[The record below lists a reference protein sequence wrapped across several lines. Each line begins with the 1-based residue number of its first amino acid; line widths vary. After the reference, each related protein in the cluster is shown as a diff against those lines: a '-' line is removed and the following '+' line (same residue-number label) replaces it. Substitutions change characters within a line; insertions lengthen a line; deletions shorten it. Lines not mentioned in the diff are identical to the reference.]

1 MARHTKGTREGSYLS
16 YVDRAYMYIIIK
28 SLELL
33 LEKEQ
38 YDEMIKSINNE
49 LKILENKLTSITIDE
64 VLKVMGFNTNK

>member
-1 MARHTKGTREGSYLS
+1 
-16 YVDRAYMYIIIK
+16 MYIIIK

-38 YDEMIKSINNE
+38 YDNMIQSINNE
-49 LKILENKLTSITIDE
+49 LKILENKLTSITIEE

>member
-1 MARHTKGTREGSYLS
+1 
-16 YVDRAYMYIIIK
+16 MYIIIK

-38 YDEMIKSINNE
+38 YDDMIQSINNE
-49 LKILENKLTSITIDE
+49 LKILENKLTSITIEE

>member
-1 MARHTKGTREGSYLS
+1 
-16 YVDRAYMYIIIK
+16 MYIIIK

-38 YDEMIKSINNE
+38 YEEMIKSINDE
-49 LKILENKLTSITIDE
+49 LKILESKLTSIAIEE